1 MAIFLWPLA
10 FAIAGPAGLVLLW
23 SISFDAA
30 FTFAF
35 PFLGLWVFVALIAL
49 VVAVILA
56 IGRRWLEALSLALFP
71 LAVLVAF
78 LNFMSMWGFAVQT
91 GEYIHFRVK
100 RAAYLADIAKLAM
113 DKGPRLAIFDWG
125 GFAGSHAVVYDESD
139 EIMLSKEKRSEAW
152 KERIAGTELACGVVA
167 AEPVGRH
174 FYIVRIGC

>member
-49 VVAVILA
+49 VVAVILT

-78 LNFMSMWGFAVQT
+78 LNFMSM
-91 GEYIHFRVK
+91 
-100 RAAYLADIAKLAM
+100 
-113 DKGPRLAIFDWG
+113 
-125 GFAGSHAVVYDESD
+125 
-139 EIMLSKEKRSEAW
+139 
-152 KERIAGTELACGVVA
+152 
-167 AEPVGRH
+167 
-174 FYIVRIGC
+174 